1 MARIEVDSNIDKL
14 QNATRLSHFE
24 FLMNLSIISSRREI
38 AAIYNTS
45 SFFNTK

>member
-1 MARIEVDSNIDKL
+1 MDSNIDKL

-24 FLMNLSIISSRREI
+24 LLMSKNLSIISSRREI
-38 AAIYNTS
+38 ASMYNTG